1 MGGTWSDAKRRCEL
15 MSRQRRQMA
24 ILREIEVIESG
35 IYCYVDCRL
44 DSLLS
49 PYARK
54 EYPWDILPHCDILP
68 YFRNNNNYQQKSCYH
83 CPKGQ
88 LQDHVSGLVLD
99 KLYNKTTHRCQCGIL
114 SEESDISLEQITE
127 DESDQDETGYEDDY
141 NSHYGEDDL
150 SSNSVN
156 FDLSTPDLTETDVS
170 EPET

>member
-15 MSRQRRQMA
+15 MSRQKRQMA
-24 ILREIEVIESG
+24 ILREIEAIESC
-35 IYCYVDCRL
+35 IYCYLDHRL

-54 EYPWDILPHCDILP
+54 EYPWDMLPHCNILP
-68 YFRNNNNYQQKSCYH
+68 YFRNNNDYQQKSCYH
-83 CPKGQ
+83 CPRGQ

-99 KLYNKTTHRCQCGIL
+99 TLYNKTTHRCQCGIL

-150 SSNSVN
+150 STNSVN
-156 FDLSTPDLTETDVS
+156 FDLSIPDLTETDVS